1 MHVYLFSYKNQKI
14 TQEYNNFYY
23 IMCKEIYTSII
34 MVHIAH
40 MVPLVHIAGLYHVHQ
55 PNHYWGKPERA
66 PHGSVVNVG
75 GTSVTYP
82 TIYATH
88 TAVGWW
94 YERRMSDN
102 LHYIHGVWLVVRPT
116 IYFTNTEASTEA
128 TVSWTSSRGV
138 ELIASN
144 EDRLRR
150 RRESD
155 RLRRQTETALLPV
168 PS

>member
-1 MHVYLFSYKNQKI
+1 MHARQFTL
-14 TQEYNNFYY
+14 
-23 IMCKEIYTSII
+23 
-34 MVHIAH
+34 HI
-40 MVPLVHIAGLYHVHQ
+40 
-55 PNHYWGKPERA
+55 
-66 PHGSVVNVG
+66 HGG
-75 GTSVTYP
+75 C
-82 TIYATH
+82 
-88 TAVGWW
+88 WW

-102 LHYIHGVWLVVRPT
+102 LHYIHGVWLVVCPT

-138 ELIASN
+138 ELMASN